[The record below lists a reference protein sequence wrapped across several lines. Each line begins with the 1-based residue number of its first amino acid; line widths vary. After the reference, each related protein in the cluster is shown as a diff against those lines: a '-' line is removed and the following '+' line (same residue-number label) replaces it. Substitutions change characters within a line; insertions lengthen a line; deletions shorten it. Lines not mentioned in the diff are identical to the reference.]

1 MSNPTLVEGLV
12 KGIGTLAPV
21 FNDSQETPQARIEM
35 APKIIKSFFIIK
47 KLTPFLSNCN

>member
-21 FNDSQETPQARIEM
+21 FNDSQETPQARIER
-35 APKIIKSFFIIK
+35 APSMINNLFIQEINTICK
-47 KLTPFLSNCN
+47 